1 MTEIPGFREFEFD
14 LPSAL
19 LDQLVTVLDNMDAA
33 PLNVATAAG
42 IPEAQGVYQLI
53 YKGELAYIG
62 KTDAQAGLR
71 LRIDRHARKIVHRQ
85 GITTAD
91 LTFKAVQILVFS
103 AMDLETALI
112 SHYATQ
118 HQPTPWNNSG
128 FGANDPGRNRDHSR
142 LKDGHF
148 DLLYPID
155 IDHPI
160 DDLPEEGTPAELLS
174 ALRGAVPY
182 VIHWQGGGGRK
193 PHPDLEATRM
203 TLVPGP
209 KTARAV
215 VAAVVASLPPGWQ
228 ATELPGYIILYKENT
243 SYAHGTTIAHS

>member
-1 MTEIPGFREFEFD
+1 MSDIPGFREFEFD

-19 LDQLVTVLDNMDAA
+19 LDQLVTVLDGMDAA
-33 PLNVATAAG
+33 PLTVATAAS
-42 IPEAQGVYQLI
+42 IPEAQGVYQLL
-53 YKGELAYIG
+53 YRGELAYIG

-112 SHYATQ
+112 AHYATR

-160 DDLPEEGTPAELLS
+160 DSIPEDGTAAELLT
-174 ALRGAVPY
+174 ALRSAVPY
-182 VIHWQGGGGRK
+182 VIRWQGGGGRK
-193 PHPDLEATRM
+193 PHADLEAARV
-203 TLVPGP
+203 TLAPGP
-209 KTARAV
+209 KTARDVVTAV
-215 VAAVVASLPPGWQ
+215 VAQLPPGWQ
-228 ATELPGYIILYKENT
+228 ATQLPGYVILYKEST
-243 SYAHGTTIAHS
+243 TYVHGTVIARS